1 VLSRLS
7 PNTGVSLDSTV
18 FNPAWISDQIEF
30 DTATINHQPSTIHAP
45 HAIASSHA
53 SDPRATV
60 GVEIRSTM
68 VASNDDARLPATL
81 IPTHYDLTYDR
92 IDLVNHTFEGR
103 VSIEG
108 SAATSVSSITLH
120 ALDVVVFNATLKSQG
135 DDKMFKAEEFK
146 YHKRKQT
153 LEMIW
158 SEKEVLKEGSSFV
171 LILDFKGI
179 LNDQMRGLYRSTF
192 VGMDGKQHTMATTQF
207 EPTDARRAFPCFDE
221 PALKASFCLTVTIPA
236 ELSCISNTPI
246 SSMHTN
252 FEGVTFPTKTITF
265 QKTPKMSSYLL
276 AMVMG
281 PQMDGISSTSRQIVT
296 TIYTVPGKARQG
308 EFCLDVASRCLD
320 LYQDIFKIPY
330 PLVKSDLLAIPD
342 FAAGAMEKYVLC
354 AFNFGYC

>member
-1 VLSRLS
+1 MV
-7 PNTGVSLDSTV
+7 T
-18 FNPAWISDQIEF
+18 EF
-30 DTATINHQPSTIHAP
+30 DMPSSNKP
-45 HAIASSHA
+45 SSAHIR
-53 SDPRATV
+53 DPRAAV
-60 GVEIRSTM
+60 KRSTM
-68 VASNDDARLPATL
+68 IASNDDARLPVTL

-92 IDLVNHTFEGR
+92 IDLVNHSFEGR

-135 DDKMFKAEEFK
+135 DEKMFKAEEFK
-146 YHKRKQT
+146 YHKKNQT

-179 LNDQMRGLYRSTF
+179 LNDQMRGLYRSKF
-192 VGMDGKQHTMATTQF
+192 VAMDGKQHTMATTQF

-252 FEGVTFPTKTITF
+252 FESATVPTKTITF
-265 QKTPKMSSYLL
+265 QRTPKMSSYLL